1 MLHHVLSKTGQ
12 ILTVHQLTCVELNSM
27 LPILSLST
35 RLQNDAVH
43 IRTFDPLRRLVRR
56 RGVLFGAACGT
67 ALLGGVGQANASS
80 ATWSNVHLSQAQYV
94 VTAAKVHGSPSSVS
108 NEQIKSVVRAMK
120 NDAAGALKRRYPKA
134 TILNTTTSQA
144 IVVTPA
150 LFVPSGLWPWST
162 VELHMTFR
170 MPTGKQYRLRQKF
183 GVLELWNHSY
193 NAANFA
199 FDELAKRLP

>member
-1 MLHHVLSKTGQ
+1 
-12 ILTVHQLTCVELNSM
+12 M

-43 IRTFDPLRRLVRR
+43 IRAFDPLRRLVRR